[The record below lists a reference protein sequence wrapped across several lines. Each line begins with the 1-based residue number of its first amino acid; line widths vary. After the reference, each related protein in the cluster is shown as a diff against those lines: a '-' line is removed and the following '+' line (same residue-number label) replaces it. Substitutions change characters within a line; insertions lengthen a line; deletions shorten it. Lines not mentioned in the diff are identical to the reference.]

1 MKIKTTLVI
10 LFLCFCQNLWGQ
22 EVTAPNLKLKSG
34 NKFEIGKVF
43 CENLDTIYFRLRGS
57 LKYYKTAKSDIAM
70 LDNNALN
77 NYQIR
82 HFSVHRESRIGIYL
96 ERLGAVVVGSTVS
109 ITTLLAIS
117 ANKALT
123 WSMINASAIAGGVP
137 GLIIFIHAQNRANDY
152 RAYRMAVEL
161 E

>member
-1 MKIKTTLVI
+1 
-10 LFLCFCQNLWGQ
+10 
-22 EVTAPNLKLKSG
+22 
-34 NKFEIGKVF
+34 
-43 CENLDTIYFRLRGS
+43 
-57 LKYYKTAKSDIAM
+57 M
-70 LDNNALN
+70 LDNNTLN